1 MRISDEIREALAS
14 RRPVVALET
23 AVVTHGLP
31 RPLNLEVARE
41 CEAALRQARAV
52 PATVAVL
59 DGEIR
64 VGLAADE
71 LQRLAT
77 DCRAGKC
84 AARDLGALAA
94 QGLSAGTTVSATLA
108 VAAAAAITVMSTGG
122 IGGVHRGDASDV
134 SADLPQLARSP
145 VLVVSAGAK
154 AILDL
159 PRTLERLETLGVP
172 VLGYGTDEFPG
183 FYTRETGLRLEHRF
197 DTPETLVRAAHA
209 YRRLGYQA
217 GILVVQPPP
226 ESLAREELETALE
239 RALSR
244 AREKGIT
251 GPATTPF
258 LLAALAEETHGRT
271 LELNRK
277 LLVANARLAGEI
289 AKTFL
294 HEEHEETRSKTES

>member
-1 MRISDEIREALAS
+1 MKISSEVREALAS

-23 AVVTHGLP
+23 AVLTHGLP

-41 CEAALRQARAV
+41 CEAAVRQAGAV

-64 VGLAADE
+64 VGLAPEE
-71 LQRLAT
+71 LERLAA
-77 DCRAGKC
+77 DSRAGKC
-84 AARDLGALAA
+84 AARDLGALVAA
-94 QGLSAGTTVSATLA
+94 GRSAGTTVSATLA
-108 VAAAAAITVMSTGG
+108 VSAVAVAAKGASLDVAGIAVMSTGG
-122 IGGVHRGDASDV
+122 IGGVHRGDGSDV
-134 SADLPQLARSP
+134 SADLAQLARSP

-172 VLGYGTDEFPG
+172 VLGYGADEFPG

-197 DTPETLVRAAHA
+197 DTPEAIARAVVI
-209 YRRLGYQA
+209 YRQLGYQG
-217 GILVVQPPP
+217 GILVAQPPP
-226 ESLAREELETALE
+226 ESMGPQELESALE
-239 RALSR
+239 RVLAR
-244 AREKGIT
+244 AKEKGIS

-258 LLAALAEETHGRT
+258 LLAALAEETGGRT

-289 AKTFL
+289 ACAL
-294 HEEHEETRSKTES
+294 R